1 MLRLLIT
8 RHYHLSSRG
17 IPTTYRTM
25 ATQYKAIII
34 GSGQGGTPL
43 ATAYAKAGHKT
54 LLIERSHIGGCCIN
68 EGCTPTKT
76 MIASGRVAYLTRRRG
91 DYGVHVGSDDSDKQA
106 VQVEMEKVRQRKRDI
121 VNSFRGGSERRVRDA
136 GIDLME
142 GGAKFVAPKEIVVK
156 ANDGSEKHISGEN
169 IFVNTGERPARP
181 ALPGLDTLPP
191 DVVLDSTSIQEL
203 SKVPSHLLILGGGY
217 IALEFGQLFRR
228 LGAEVTIIQRSHQLL
243 PREDP
248 DIAASML
255 DILREDGINVHLS
268 STAAAAAMSSDTAIE
283 VDVKHADD
291 ATEKIT
297 GSHLLLAAGRTPN
310 TDSLNLQAAGI
321 MTIND
326 QPNGHIAVN
335 DKLETNVPGVYAL
348 GDVKGGPAFT
358 HVSYDDFRILKG
370 NLLDRIS
377 PPLSIKDR
385 LLPYVCFTDPQMA
398 HVGLHLSEARAKFPT
413 KQFQVAKMPMSYV
426 ARALE
431 VDETRGMMKAVV
443 DKETE
448 LILGFSGLGIE
459 MGEVMAVVQMAM
471 MGNLSWRRLEGMV
484 FAHPTLAESL
494 NNLWG
499 FLEDV

>member
-1 MLRLLIT
+1 
-8 RHYHLSSRG
+8 
-17 IPTTYRTM
+17 M
-25 ATQYKAIII
+25 ATHYKAIII

-43 ATAYAKAGHKT
+43 AAAYAKAGHKT

-91 DYGVHVGSDDSDKQA
+91 EYGVHIGGDDSDKHG

-121 VNSFRGGSERRVRDA
+121 VNSFRGGSERRVKDA
-136 GIDLME
+136 GIDFME
-142 GGAKFVAPKEIVVK
+142 GEASFVAPKELMVNG
-156 ANDGSEKHISGEN
+156 NDGSEKHVSGEN
-169 IFVNTGERPARP
+169 IFINTGERLSRP
-181 ALPGLDTLPP
+181 SLPGLDTLPA
-191 DVVLDSTSIQEL
+191 DRVLDSTSIQEL
-203 SKVPSHLLILGGGY
+203 DKVPSHLLILGGGY

-255 DILREDGINVHLS
+255 DILREGGITVHLS
-268 STAAAAAMSSDTAIE
+268 STAASAAMSSATEII
-283 VDVKHADD
+283 VDVKHADG
-291 ATEKIT
+291 ATEKVM
-297 GSHLLLAAGRTPN
+297 GSHLLLAVGRVPN

-321 MTIND
+321 ATIND
-326 QPNGHIAVN
+326 KPDGHIAVN
-335 DKLETNVPGVYAL
+335 DTLETNVPGIYAL

-358 HVSYDDFRILKG
+358 HISYDDFRILKG
-370 NLLDRIS
+370 NLLDQVS
-377 PPLSIKDR
+377 PALSIRDR

-398 HVGLHLSEARAKFPT
+398 HVGLHLSEALAKFPT
-413 KQFQVAKMPMSYV
+413 KQLQVAKMPMSYV

-443 DKETE
+443 EKETGQ
-448 LILGFSGLGIE
+448 ILGFSGIGIE

-471 MGNLSWRRLEGMV
+471 VGDLSWRSVEGMI

-494 NNLWG
+494 NNVWG